1 MGPLSRTLTLALAL
15 ALSAA
20 NAADPATTLKQADW
34 TREVAQAGLT
44 VRVKVDDGKEAM
56 LALVRTSGENL
67 RIDVEGPAARVGE
80 VLLYA
85 GGRWWFCKPGLR
97 RPAPVSAGQAFG
109 ARAASADL
117 VLLLEGLSEDYKPV
131 SETTETLDGVSAQR
145 LDLEAVTSAAA
156 WPRLQVWLTGQPAQ
170 IVRVAVVDG
179 KGAPSRVAKV
189 TWGQTVAQPT
199 GARPFPSKVTLEDGQ
214 GKLLATL
221 TYEAPTPGPLAAEL
235 FDPAK
240 LATP

>member
-20 NAADPATTLKQADW
+20 NAADTATSLKQADW

-56 LALVRTSGENL
+56 LALVRTSGESL

-97 RPAPVSAGQAFG
+97 RPAPVSAGSC
-109 ARAASADL
+109 ARAGTRAILGSGDDTPCDAGHSAS
-117 VLLLEGLSEDYKPV
+117 
-131 SETTETLDGVSAQR
+131 
-145 LDLEAVTSAAA
+145 TS
-156 WPRLQVWLTGQPAQ
+156 P
-170 IVRVAVVDG
+170 
-179 KGAPSRVAKV
+179 
-189 TWGQTVAQPT
+189 
-199 GARPFPSKVTLEDGQ
+199 
-214 GKLLATL
+214 
-221 TYEAPTPGPLAAEL
+221 
-235 FDPAK
+235 
-240 LATP
+240 